1 MLRLREEAN
10 QTYRFIENILYK
22 LKEKLEILHTDFGWG
37 CVCSKLSKRQHL
49 FDKLRTGRCS
59 LLFSCFA
66 LLPPPPHFFWRDMH
80 SCLWWSAHFPS
91 EESARVAFKFLLLV
105 LSSFL
110 ICCDRNRNFDFDCDL
125 EFVFGRVGGELF
137 TERWSPLHG
146 SLQDQFSD

>member
-1 MLRLREEAN
+1 MLRLQEEAN

-22 LKEKLEILHTDFGWG
+22 PKEKLEILHTDFGWG

-66 LLPPPPHFFWRDMH
+66 LLPPSPPFLLARYAQL
-80 SCLWWSAHFPS
+80 SLVVPS

-137 TERWSPLHG
+137 TKRWSPLHG

>member
-1 MLRLREEAN
+1 
-10 QTYRFIENILYK
+10 
-22 LKEKLEILHTDFGWG
+22 
-37 CVCSKLSKRQHL
+37 
-49 FDKLRTGRCS
+49 
-59 LLFSCFA
+59 
-66 LLPPPPHFFWRDMH
+66 MH
-80 SCLWWSAHFPS
+80 NCLWWSAHFPS

-110 ICCDRNRNFDFDCDL
+110 ICCDRNRNFDFDFDCDL